1 MSTRLA
7 IHQPQYFP
15 WFRYIQKIL
24 CADVFVYLDTVQ
36 FSKNGMQNRNMIKGP
51 QGGQWLTVPVRQKLG
66 QQIAETEIAETNF
79 GVKHW
84 KSISLNYAKAPGFMR
99 FKEELE
105 NLFLAHPYSNLS
117 ELAIATTEWMLG
129 KLSAKT
135 KRIRSS
141 EMGLSGEKNSR
152 LVAEIC
158 LRLDAGTYLTG
169 TGALNYMDPEDFK
182 KIRCTVLVQ
191 SYRDFQYQQLFSKT
205 GFIPDLSTLDLILN
219 HPDEAGNLL
228 MQNCD
233 WRPAWPDK

>member
-1 MSTRLA
+1 MTIRLA

-36 FSKNGMQNRNMIKGP
+36 FSKNGVQNRNMIKGP

-66 QQIAETEIAETNF
+66 QQIAETEIAETSF
-79 GVKHW
+79 GAKHW
-84 KSISLNYAKAPGFMR
+84 KSICLNYAKAPGFLR
-99 FKEELE
+99 FGEELE
-105 NLFLAHPYSNLS
+105 ALLLHRSYSHLS
-117 ELAIATTEWMLG
+117 ELAIATTEWMLE
-129 KLSAKT
+129 KLMSKT
-135 KRIRSS
+135 KRVKAS
-141 EMGLSGEKNSR
+141 EMGLNGEKNSR

-158 LRLDAGTYLTG
+158 RRLDAGTYLTG
-169 TGALNYMDPEDFK
+169 TGALNYMNPEDFK
-182 KIRCTVLVQ
+182 TICCDVIVQ
-191 SYRDFQYQQLFSKT
+191 SYKDFQYQQMFGKA
-205 GFIPDLSTLDLILN
+205 GFVPDLSTLDLILN